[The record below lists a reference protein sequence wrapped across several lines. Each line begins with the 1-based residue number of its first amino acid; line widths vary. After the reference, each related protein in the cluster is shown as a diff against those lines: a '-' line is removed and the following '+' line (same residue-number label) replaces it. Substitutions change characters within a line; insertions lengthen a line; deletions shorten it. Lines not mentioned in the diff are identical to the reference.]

1 MKRIFSILSTL
12 LVCTSL
18 LATPASAATELHPSS
33 YLKEPSFVATRS
45 GKDVVIQ
52 WMKKPNDQSYRLIVG
67 HLATPKEPLD
77 SKLIAKYTERI
88 DLRNKVG
95 AVVYSVHYNHYND
108 LSKSSNISAQGRWI
122 YSETVKN
129 IRDED
134 FVSVL
139 ITKSGTLQTYSL
151 SLFEEGV
158 SSTSIRGIKQRA
170 FKIACYVS
178 AWGEPISKGV
188 LSASNLSLSALSFLP
203 GPAGKAATAGSQVI
217 NQVSLA
223 TNSTLL
229 GAEEVVRGEINYQI
243 DASKSD
249 PSKLRPGNTI
259 QIQLKNGQ
267 KRTATIKALS
277 GAGKT
282 TNLVLDIYVNV
293 NEARSLFETIKT
305 AKSSAAATKETC
317 RQL

>member
-1 MKRIFSILSTL
+1 MKRIFSVLSAL

-18 LATPASAATELHPSS
+18 LTTPASAATELHPSS

-45 GKDVVIQ
+45 GKDVVMQ

-67 HLATPKEPLD
+67 HLATPKEPID
-77 SKLIAKYTERI
+77 SKIKTKYTERI
-88 DLRNKVG
+88 DLRNNVG
-95 AVVYSVHYNHYND
+95 AVVYSIYYNTWTER
-108 LSKSSNISAQGRWI
+108 SNISAQGRWI
-122 YSETVKN
+122 YSETVTN
-129 IRDED
+129 VRDED

-170 FKIACYVS
+170 FKIACYVT

-282 TNLVLDIYVNV
+282 TNLVLDIYINV

-305 AKSSAAATKETC
+305 AKSSAAATNETC

>member
-18 LATPASAATELHPSS
+18 LTTPALAATELHPSS

-45 GKDVVIQ
+45 GKDVVMQ

-77 SKLIAKYTERI
+77 SKLISKYTERI
-88 DLRNKVG
+88 DLRNNVG

-108 LSKSSNISAQGRWI
+108 LSKSSNISAQGIWI

-134 FVSVL
+134 FASVL

-151 SLFEEGV
+151 SLFEESV

-293 NEARSLFETIKT
+293 SEARSLFETIKT
-305 AKSSAAATKETC
+305 AKSSAMATNETC

>member
-1 MKRIFSILSTL
+1 MKRILSILSTL
-12 LVCTSL
+12 LICTSFFTSS
-18 LATPASAATELHPSS
+18 ATAATEIHPSS
-33 YLKEPSFVATRS
+33 FLKEPSFVAIRS
-45 GKDVVIQ
+45 GKDVSIQ
-52 WMKKPNDQSYRLIVG
+52 WMKKPMDESYRLIIG

-77 SKLIAKYTERI
+77 SRLTSKYTERI
-88 DLRNKVG
+88 DLRNNVG
-95 AVVYSVHYNHYND
+95 VVVYSIYYNNWTQ
-108 LSKSSNISAQGRWI
+108 KSNMSAREKWI
-122 YSETVKN
+122 YSEKFTD

-134 FVSVL
+134 FVSLL
-139 ITKSGTLQTYSL
+139 ITKSATRQTYAL

-158 SSTSIRGIKQRA
+158 SSTSIRGMKQRA
-170 FKIACYVS
+170 LKIACYVS

-188 LSASNLSLSALSFLP
+188 LSASNLSLSVLSTLP
-203 GPAGKAATAGSQVI
+203 GPSGKVATAGSQII
-217 NQVSLA
+217 NQVSLV

-229 GAEEVVRGEINYQI
+229 GTEELVRGEINYQI
-243 DASKSD
+243 DTSKSD

-282 TNLVLDIYVNV
+282 TNLVLDVYLSIS
-293 NEARSLFETIKT
+293 EARSLFETIKT
-305 AKSSAAATKETC
+305 AKGSAAATNEIC